1 LTPLLCVSDP
11 YILTNPLNRAHTP
24 LLLFYI
30 CPQPLAQALAAML
43 KRAEPPICVGLYA
56 RWGSGKTFMISLLKR
71 EFDEDVLQ
79 DPHTK
84 QLLQFFEK
92 GYDELEPKQA
102 FAEEPETVGSLINGL
117 LLTILQSIVPY
128 GVTTFASI
136 ICDAFNVRG
145 ALCAVWAWCSRL
157 KRSCISCRPLAKTS
171 PNETQGF
178 QQIAQSEFKDDYAE
192 SANAK
197 EYVFVDFNAWEC
209 ATSLSLF

>member
-1 LTPLLCVSDP
+1 
-11 YILTNPLNRAHTP
+11 
-24 LLLFYI
+24 
-30 CPQPLAQALAAML
+30 ML

-157 KRSCISCRPLAKTS
+157 KRSCIISCRPLAKTS

-178 QQIAQSEFKDDYAE
+178 QQIAQSEFKDDSAE

-209 ATSLSLF
+209 ATSLSLLIRILYPVHPPRAFLVSQVRRFGCAVGRTRTRHFH